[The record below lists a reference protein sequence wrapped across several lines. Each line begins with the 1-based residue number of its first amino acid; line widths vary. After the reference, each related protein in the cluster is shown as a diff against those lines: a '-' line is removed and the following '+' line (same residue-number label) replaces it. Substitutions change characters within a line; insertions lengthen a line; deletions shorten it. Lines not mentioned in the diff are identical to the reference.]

1 MLPVSAEKRGELMD
15 TIAAGYTETTDGWTA
30 MDMAAYGRLDGKT
43 AQLTDAAR
51 QNLLNL
57 LIAEAAGENV
67 TASARARLEIVL
79 RSIGADSTA
88 LYPANS
94 AARVDNAA
102 ALAQSDFS
110 SVDAY
115 TAPYVLLAALQG
127 NVKLTDK
134 QVTALI
140 SALKNNMNGGLFSYE
155 WGGVTYHDPDT
166 AGAALAALAA
176 YYGKRDD
183 ATAVVDAIL
192 AALPAAM
199 DENGSFGS
207 ANSDAMAA
215 IGLLALGKDPA
226 QLKTEDGVSLVDGL
240 LSYVNTE
247 TSSFQFYGA
256 DNALATEQAFRA
268 LAALTKFYESGKAYN
283 VYDFSAAAV
292 TDGSGSSGTDIP
304 EPSGDEIR
312 VKLSIRADSMW
323 IDNCELKLKDGAT
336 VYHALKAALEQNGM
350 SAEGMEQGYVSSITK
365 DGYTLGALDKGPN
378 SGWMYQV
385 NGTLPQVTLTN
396 YRLADGD
403 TVLWY
408 YTLDWKT
415 DPDGSGPSPARA
427 WTRSS
432 P

>member
-1 MLPVSAEKRGELMD
+1 MTLSTVKETADKLYELFGVYLRHSDAADEAAKYADTVVLPADAQVGDVLSLLKPGATAADGVTVSYSVAGDTFSGGSALRLEKAGSTATVFTSVELTLTDGDGAVCRKTVRVVLPVSAEKRGELMD

-215 IGLLALGKDPA
+215 IGLLALGKDP
-226 QLKTEDGVSLVDGL
+226 
-240 LSYVNTE
+240 
-247 TSSFQFYGA
+247 
-256 DNALATEQAFRA
+256 
-268 LAALTKFYESGKAYN
+268 
-283 VYDFSAAAV
+283 
-292 TDGSGSSGTDIP
+292 
-304 EPSGDEIR
+304 
-312 VKLSIRADSMW
+312 
-323 IDNCELKLKDGAT
+323 
-336 VYHALKAALEQNGM
+336 
-350 SAEGMEQGYVSSITK
+350 
-365 DGYTLGALDKGPN
+365 
-378 SGWMYQV
+378 
-385 NGTLPQVTLTN
+385 
-396 YRLADGD
+396 
-403 TVLWY
+403 
-408 YTLDWKT
+408 
-415 DPDGSGPSPARA
+415 
-427 WTRSS
+427 RS
-432 P
+432 